1 MSASTPVAAPK
12 PSAASHANRMDR
24 FASALF
30 IWPSVIILLFFSIF
44 PLLVSLYLSFSQLK
58 FVKGGVQLI
67 WVGGLNYRKLLWGSE
82 QDRFLGVFA
91 MPSLLGWVVT
101 LLVAVGLVYFLLQ
114 YLRSGTARPVGFL
127 LRTALAII
135 LLALVGLMMATMTS
149 SGRPGTLPTT
159 LFYVIAGIILQY
171 LIGLGLA
178 LLAAQPLAVRRFFR
192 IVFLLPMMITP
203 VGVAFMI
210 RMMADTSKG
219 PFSPLLQAAGLG
231 AWSWVNSAWASRWVI
246 LIGDVWQWTPF
257 MFIVLLAAVE
267 GQSPEPVEAAI
278 VDGASGW
285 QIFRYITIPTILPV
299 STALILIRMIE
310 AFKLVDLPR
319 VMTGGGPGTA
329 TESVTMHAFSAW
341 TARDYGGSAAL
352 AYILLVLVTIVATA
366 FVNLI
371 RQRTTE
377 VV

>member
-1 MSASTPVAAPK
+1 
-12 PSAASHANRMDR
+12 
-24 FASALF
+24 
-30 IWPSVIILLFFSIF
+30 
-44 PLLVSLYLSFSQLK
+44 
-58 FVKGGVQLI
+58 
-67 WVGGLNYRKLLWGSE
+67 LNYRKLLWGSE

-101 LLVAVGLVYFLLQ
+101 LLVAAGLFYFLLQ
-114 YLRSGTARPVGFL
+114 YLRSGSARPVGFL

-159 LFYVIAGIILQY
+159 LFYVAAGIILQY
-171 LIGLGLA
+171 TIGLGLA

-285 QIFRYITIPTILPV
+285 QIFRFITIPTILPV

>member
-1 MSASTPVAAPK
+1 MSALNSASK
-12 PSAASHANRMDR
+12 PASVSHANRMDR

-44 PLLVSLYLSFSQLK
+44 PLLVSLYLSFSRLN
-58 FVKGGVQLI
+58 FVKGGVKVI
-67 WVGGLNYRKLLWGSE
+67 WVGGLNYRKLLWGGD
-82 QDRFLGVFA
+82 QDRFLGVLA
-91 MPSLLGWVVT
+91 SPSLFGWLVT
-101 LLVAVGLVYFLLQ
+101 LLVAVGLLYFLLQ
-114 YLRSGTARPVGFL
+114 YLRSGEAGLVGFL
-127 LRTALAII
+127 GRTVLAII

-149 SGRPGTLPTT
+149 KGRPGTLPTT
-159 LFYVIAGIILQY
+159 LFYVIAGIVLQY
-171 LIGLGLA
+171 AIGLGLA
-178 LLAAQPLAVRRFFR
+178 LLAAQPLAARRFFR

-210 RMMADTSKG
+210 RMIADTSKG
-219 PFSPLLQAAGLG
+219 PFSPLLQAMGLG
-231 AWSWVNSAWASRWVI
+231 TWSWVNSPWASRWVI
-246 LIGDVWQWTPF
+246 ILGDVWQWTPF

-267 GQSPEPVEAAI
+267 GQSHEPVEAAI

-285 QIFRYITIPTILPV
+285 QIFRYITVPTILPV
-299 STALILIRMIE
+299 STALVLIRMIE